1 MERNS
6 QSAGPE
12 ASSDVRRRYRR
23 MFGLVG
29 LTALASA
36 VVAVSA
42 LYLSLGE
49 FQLHASIAMAIGI
62 GLSVMLGGVLMGLVF
77 LSNASGH
84 DDRARGRGGTP
95 PL

>member
-1 MERNS
+1 MER
-6 QSAGPE
+6 E
-12 ASSDVRRRYRR
+12 SDSTRPKSTDLVRLRYRR
-23 MFGLVG
+23 MFGLAG
-29 LTALASA
+29 LISLASA
-36 VVAVSA
+36 VIAVTA

-84 DDRARGRGGTP
+84 DANAQGKRRAEP
-95 PL
+95 

>member
-6 QSAGPE
+6 EAAGQ
-12 ASSDVRRRYRR
+12 VRLRYRH
-23 MFGLVG
+23 MFRLVG
-29 LTALASA
+29 LVSLASA
-36 VVAVSA
+36 VLAVGA

-62 GLSVMLGGVLMGLVF
+62 GLSVLLGGVLMGLVF

-84 DDRARGRGGTP
+84 DANAQGKGK
-95 PL
+95 

>member
-1 MERNS
+1 MERESDNARPNS
-6 QSAGPE
+6 A
-12 ASSDVRRRYRR
+12 DLVRLRYRR
-23 MFGLVG
+23 MFKLVG
-29 LTALASA
+29 LIALAAA
-36 VVAVSA
+36 VIAVAA

-84 DDRARGRGGTP
+84 DARARGGERGEP
-95 PL
+95 

>member
-6 QSAGPE
+6 TAAGL
-12 ASSDVRRRYRR
+12 VRLRYRR
-23 MFGLVG
+23 MFKLVG
-29 LTALASA
+29 LVSLAAA
-36 VVAVSA
+36 VIAVAA

-62 GLSVMLGGVLMGLVF
+62 GLSVLLGGVLMGLVF

-84 DDRARGRGGTP
+84 DANAQGKGKLP
-95 PL
+95 